1 LLIAEGKPRRHQDG
15 AAEELSRLLDDAS
28 DVPAACETVV
38 DHLVDSGYPMP
49 SIYLFRGGRL
59 RCYAVRGY
67 SKVYDGMPTSAGVI
81 GQCFRTGKPV
91 DLPRVRD
98 SDEYLAA
105 VAGVRSE
112 VCVPIQIG
120 DRVQGALNVES
131 LTDLPAD
138 SPSRLSG
145 IADLLAD
152 RVHELGG
159 VPSEPGYQRLAMHA
173 QHFAGATEERELQ
186 QLVLAAATD
195 LSGLDSAALVTPVG
209 RRLIVGAAGGS
220 LQSGL
225 QRIDQRGLRMFAS
238 WVASGTSCYS
248 VDGTSGQL
256 AAGSEQARRAGA
268 QTVIVVP
275 LLASREDLGV
285 LMVAHPTA
293 VVPAS
298 TTVELLEVLGALTAT
313 SLRTV
318 RAVDQLRRQAAQD
331 PLTGLGHAGTFR
343 TTLADVI
350 SRPAEKQTAV
360 IVMDI
365 DRFKAVN
372 DAHGH
377 QAGDE
382 LLQRLARELAGA
394 LRAQDTLYRIGGDEF
409 AAIITAADEIEAE
422 KVTQRLLETARS
434 VQSGSLSLGLAMAMA
449 GESPMALEK
458 RADEAL
464 YLAKRAGR
472 NTYRVALEPEF

>member
-1 LLIAEGKPRRHQDG
+1 MLIAEGNPQRQQDG
-15 AAEELSRLLDDAS
+15 AAEELIRSLDDAS
-28 DVPAACETVV
+28 DVRTACELVV
-38 DHLVDSGYPMP
+38 DHLLAIGFPMP

-59 RCYAVRGY
+59 RCFAVRGY
-67 SKVYDGMPTSAGVI
+67 SKVYDGIPTSAGVI
-81 GQCFRTGKPV
+81 GQCFRTGEPV

-112 VCVPIQIG
+112 VCVPIRTA

-131 LTDLPAD
+131 LTDLPPDAL
-138 SPSRLSG
+138 PLLTE

-159 VPSEPGYQRLAMHA
+159 IPSEPGYQRLAMHA
-173 QHFAGATEERELQ
+173 QHFAAATEERELQ

-209 RRLIVGAAGGS
+209 TRLIVGAAGGP
-220 LQSGL
+220 LQSRL
-225 QRIDQRGLRMFAS
+225 ERIDQRGLRMFAS

-248 VDGTSGQL
+248 VDGTSGQG
-256 AAGSEQARRAGA
+256 AAGHEQVRRAGA
-268 QTVIVVP
+268 KAVVAVP
-275 LLASREDLGV
+275 LLASRENLGV
-285 LMVAHPTA
+285 LIVADPAA

-343 TTLADVI
+343 TALADVV
-350 SRPAEKQTAV
+350 SQPAQKQTAV

-382 LLQRLARELAGA
+382 LLQRLARELASA

-409 AAIITAADEIEAE
+409 AAIIATADEIEAE

-434 VQSGSLSLGLAMAMA
+434 VPSGSLSLGLAMAIV

-458 RADEAL
+458 RADQAL
-464 YLAKRAGR
+464 YRAKRAGR
-472 NTYRVALEPEF
+472 NTYRVASEPDL